1 MALPSTI
8 HHFSVALSDV
18 DRGVYEA
25 LSFKLARHPSET
37 AEYLIARVLAYCLE
51 YTPGIA
57 FSAGGVSEPDEP
69 TLAVRDLT
77 GRLEH
82 WIEIGS
88 PDAAKLHK
96 ASKSA
101 PRLSVYT
108 HRSAEQFLRPLT
120 GERIH
125 RAADIAAFALPRD
138 LVDGLVDALD
148 RRMSLD
154 VSVTDGHLFV
164 TAGEQSFEGAI
175 ERLQLA

>member
-1 MALPSTI
+1 MALSSTV
-8 HHFSVALSDV
+8 HHFDIALSDV
-18 DRGVYEA
+18 DRGVYES
-25 LSFKLARHPSET
+25 LSFKVARHPSET

-51 YTPGIA
+51 YAPGIA
-57 FSAGGVSEPDEP
+57 FSAGGVSDPDQP

-77 GRLEH
+77 GRLEL

-101 PRLSVYT
+101 PRLAVYT
-108 HRSAEQFLRPLT
+108 HRSAEQFLRPLV

-138 LVDGLVDALD
+138 LVDGLVERLD
-148 RRMSLD
+148 RRMTLD
-154 VSVTDGHLFV
+154 VSVSDAHLFV
-164 TAGEQSFEGAI
+164 TAGDHSFAGAI
-175 ERLQLA
+175 ERLPLA